1 MRLPVGGGDPDHS
14 SASRP
19 LVVVGYRVDKDRDGW
34 WVYKA
39 VLEDQAV
46 LRARAQLSPDN
57 PAVRSGTNGTDF
69 YGEEEARRFVFR
81 ENLYRTLVERGCSH
95 EGAAYW
101 LQKWDASRHPML
113 PAKLRRAWELFGE
126 DAAEAVESFPELR

>member
-1 MRLPVGGGDPDHS
+1 MRLPIGGSDPDHS
-14 SASRP
+14 SALSRK
-19 LVVVGYRVDKDRDGW
+19 LVMGYKVDKDRDGW

-46 LRARAQLSPDN
+46 LRARAQLSPDD
-57 PAVRSGTNGTDF
+57 PVRSGTNGADF
-69 YGEEEARRFVFR
+69 YGEEDARRFVFR
-81 ENLYRTLVERGCSH
+81 ENLYRTPTERGCSH

-101 LQKWDASRHPML
+101 LQKWDASKHPML

>member
-1 MRLPVGGGDPDHS
+1 MRLPIGGGDPDHS

-39 VLEDQAV
+39 VLEDRAA
-46 LRARAQLSPDN
+46 LRARAQLSPDD
-57 PAVRSGTNGTDF
+57 PAVVSSRADF
-69 YGEEEARRFVFR
+69 FSLEDAHRFVFR
-81 ENLYRTLVERGCSH
+81 ENIYRTLVERGCSH